1 MNREKK
7 RIPKEVRVSKD
18 SDKIESQS
26 NSVSE
31 NIRENAST
39 GILESN
45 NTESIK
51 LDSNGDEIVWEL
63 KIEKNLSEHIVL
75 WLVRFIMLGIFMY
88 IFVYCIGV
96 FYEKLT
102 DSTTIF
108 RILYQHLRFWNCMMW
123 LGLSLASFYIFII
136 YLREIYL
143 TLNLKSMYIQH
154 NNLIITR
161 YIGNDIIA
169 PLGSFYIR
177 KITNIFTYMYA
188 DSLCMPI
195 VNNKLGGIYT
205 FLNPL
210 CQTNIFD
217 INNIAKEQIE
227 YNLTIISMTLFIIIL
242 CKMLN
247 I

>member
-1 MNREKK
+1 MRDSKESKK
-7 RIPKEVRVSKD
+7 LDSKKES
-18 SDKIESQS
+18 I
-26 NSVSE
+26 
-31 NIRENAST
+31 T
-39 GILESN
+39 
-45 NTESIK
+45 NTESTK
-51 LDSNGDEIVWEL
+51 PDSKGNEIVWEL

-227 YNLTIISMTLFIIIL
+227 YNLTYNINDTIYNYFMQNAQHLGLDFIDFQAITLIR
-242 CKMLN
+242 N
-247 I
+247 NNGTN